1 MQSILVLHGPNMN
14 LLGIREPEVYGF
26 LTLVEITNRLEV
38 LGEELGIEVR
48 SYQSNSEGALIDSL
62 HNAQEWAVG
71 VAFNPGAFTHSSY
84 ALRDAIVAIRI
95 PVIEVH
101 LSNVYAREEFRHT
114 SLLAPVCL
122 GVISGFGWNSYQLA
136 LRALIWNYQ
145 RDKS

>member
-1 MQSILVLHGPNMN
+1 
-14 LLGIREPEVYGF
+14 
-26 LTLVEITNRLEV
+26 
-38 LGEELGIEVR
+38 VR

>member
-26 LTLVEITNRLEV
+26 LTQVEITNRLEV